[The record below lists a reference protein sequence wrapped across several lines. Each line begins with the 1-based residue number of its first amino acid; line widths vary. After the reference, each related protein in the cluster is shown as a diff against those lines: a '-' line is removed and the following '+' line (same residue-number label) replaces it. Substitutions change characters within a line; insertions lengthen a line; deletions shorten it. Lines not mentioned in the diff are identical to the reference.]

1 MGKEFTKEDVIM
13 NKKDA
18 IRSLNKLLEFYIND
32 PNGQHLKKAH
42 LMSYWLKDFVRY
54 IKFEE
59 NFDPT
64 KNISYKRGNV
74 IKVNFG
80 FNVGSE
86 YGGLH
91 YGIVL
96 DKQNDHNCPVLTV
109 IPLTSVKDSKE
120 IHDNNVELGNEIYK
134 LLKLKYDTISKSLKQ
149 EQLEIAA
156 TQSII
161 QNYTLMISQ
170 ALEIAKK
177 VPTGSNEFVKN
188 LSSAEDNLDIVH
200 VLQNF
205 WNEKEAHNSAN
216 IKYLEKIGS
225 EISRMKEGSIAIVNQ
240 ITTVSKIR
248 IFDPRDSKGV
258 LSGISLSAESMEKIN
273 KKLQELYVF

>member
-32 PNGQHLKKAH
+32 PSGQHLKKAH
-42 LMSYWLKDFVRY
+42 LMSYWLKDFVKY

-80 FNVGSE
+80 FNIGSE

-96 DKQNDHNCPVLTV
+96 DKQNNHNSPVLTV

-120 IHDNNVELGNEIYK
+120 IHENNVGLGNEIYK
-134 LLKLKYDTISKSLKQ
+134 LLKLKYDTIYKSLKQ

-156 TQSII
+156 TQSVI
-161 QNYTLMISQ
+161 QNYALMISQ

-177 VPTGSNEFVKN
+177 VPIGSNEFVKN
-188 LSSAEDNLDIVH
+188 LSSAEDNLDIIR

-216 IKYLEKIGS
+216 INYLKKIGS